1 MKIIRSA
8 SSLVAVLTVAI
19 AAFGLTS
26 AAHAND
32 VYWNIGLS
40 SPGVQVG
47 VGSGGHPYV
56 INPPVYVQPYPVYQQ
71 AYPVY
76 GQPYPVV
83 VAPRPFV
90 TVRPV
95 PIYVPQPQYI
105 YNGWARPGH
114 GWRHGHG
121 HHDQDRYESNRYE
134 GGQPGREHHDRR

>member
-8 SSLVAVLTVAI
+8 SSLVA
-19 AAFGLTS
+19 AFILALAGLGLTA

-32 VYWNIGLS
+32 VYWSIGLS
-40 SPGVQVG
+40 SPGIQVG
-47 VGSGGHPYV
+47 VGGGARPYV
-56 INPPVYVQPYPVYQQ
+56 INPPVYVQPYPVYGQ
-71 AYPVY
+71 AYPVH

-90 TVRPV
+90 NVYPA

-105 YNGWARPGH
+105 YNDWQRPGH

-121 HHDQDRYESNRYE
+121 RHDRDRYESNRYD
-134 GGQPGREHHDRR
+134 GGQSGHGHHGRR